1 MTPQSTFEYQSPPW
15 RASSGNSTNSASGFS
30 SNNKEKYDPG
40 PDRVVPDEPGGAPG
54 FPVV

>member
-15 RASSGNSTNSASGFS
+15 RASSGNSTNSARGFS